1 MLILTLNFLVFTNAQ
16 SLKRDSWV
24 PVLSL
29 VHHVHRLVSVPT
41 LRCLSALNFH
51 ASSLC

>member
-1 MLILTLNFLVFTNAQ
+1 MLILTLNFLVFTNVQ

-24 PVLSL
+24 PFLSL
-29 VHHVHRLVSVPT
+29 IHNVHMLVSVPT
-41 LRCLSALNFH
+41 LRCLSALNCQ